1 MTFGVT
7 KWLCAGSWQVAEMF
21 DMFGGSATRH
31 ECDRQICRHK
41 NTHVQHNIAIN
52 MFQLQPR
59 QNVVSIRYL
68 ILYWAV
74 GEYNVRFQIKI
85 SRRSTNNSLYL
96 ANDIQDSTIYSY
108 YGTLIETRMR
118 SIEWCHFQWP
128 WVTPNRFQRRPI
140 RSYYRCPR
148 RIVCA
153 ADARSVCDS

>member
-1 MTFGVT
+1 
-7 KWLCAGSWQVAEMF
+7 MF

-85 SRRSTNNSLYL
+85 SRRSTNNSAISRKRQKIALQL
-96 ANDIQDSTIYSY
+96 LWNANRNSYAIYQMVPFPM
-108 YGTLIETRMR
+108 TLDE
-118 SIEWCHFQWP
+118 P
-128 WVTPNRFQRRPI
+128 
-140 RSYYRCPR
+140 
-148 RIVCA
+148 
-153 ADARSVCDS
+153 